1 MDETCEIAYGHLC
14 NPIEI
19 AGLNNGKIWKS
30 REITPFWC
38 LQHCFAYVDSGFVCI
53 LNNIVKL

>member
-30 REITPFWC
+30 REITSSWC

-53 LNNIVKL
+53 LNNIV